1 MAFRMIPDHCKD
13 VSIRHVEFE
22 LTREE
27 IARNVKGQKAYTRTD
42 HLVLVNGEDLA
53 VIKVE
58 KARKKELFK
67 PIIDHD
73 IVSLPEETVMVRDE
87 SIDVLNP
94 SHMARL
100 AENYPGKVVVV
111 EGLFNHISFV
121 KDLVPIKLR
130 VLDTV
135 PPYPSKMLS
144 LVEKALATGYIEY
157 PIIPVEEHIDLN
169 HLANGVTKEG
179 VIFPCKASNIT
190 SEKRYFFLDD
200 APEIDVEADLIGC
213 NLSARIYRSIYRKEP
228 DLINICP
235 WTLAPRDDVPT
246 IVKCCKVKQ
255 DHVIDDNIVV
265 VQWGASV
272 REVTEAIIALFDQL
286 GK

>member
-42 HLVLVNGEDLA
+42 HLVLVNGEDTA
-53 VIKVE
+53 VIAVE

-73 IVSLPEETVMVRDE
+73 IISLPEETVMVRDE

-100 AENYPGKVVVV
+100 AERYPGKVVVV

-157 PIIPVEEHIDLN
+157 PIIPVEDHIDLN

-200 APEIDVEADLIGC
+200 VPEIDVEADLIGC
-213 NLSARIYRSIYRKEP
+213 SLSARIYKSLYRKEP
-228 DLINICP
+228 NLINICP

-246 IVKCCKVKQ
+246 IVKCCRVKQ

-272 REVTEAIIALFDQL
+272 REVTEAIIALFDQW